1 MMKALLP
8 LFNPLVLIWL
18 LLGIWLVR
26 RGLRRQWKELW
37 MPGLAWLI
45 LSLISCT
52 ALPSWLIGRLES
64 ATPLT
69 RMEDLPTADAI
80 VCLGGGV
87 EPSLVEPTGLH
98 LKTAADRPSTALTVF
113 RAGKAPVLVLGGG
126 GYERGNRLLSEAD
139 HIQSALVKIGFAA
152 DALVS
157 LGVCADTH
165 DEAVKVAAE
174 AKAKSWQRCILI
186 TSAAHLPRATAT
198 FAKAG
203 VTTVPLPC
211 NYLAAGSRVTP
222 RPWLHLPKAEGFEI
236 FGAWSHEVIGH
247 IIYRWRGWL

>member
-45 LSLISCT
+45 LSLVSCT
-52 ALPSWLIGRLES
+52 GLPSWLIGRLES
-64 ATPLT
+64 ATPIT

-98 LKTAADRPSTALTVF
+98 LKTAADRLSTALATF
-113 RAGKAPVLVLGGG
+113 RAGKAPVMVLGGG
-126 GYERGNRLLSEAD
+126 LLAQPKKPSSLLCGTSSTVLLQTFSRSPRR
-139 HIQSALVKIGFAA
+139 I
-152 DALVS
+152 VS
-157 LGVCADTH
+157 
-165 DEAVKVAAE
+165 
-174 AKAKSWQRCILI
+174 
-186 TSAAHLPRATAT
+186 
-198 FAKAG
+198 
-203 VTTVPLPC
+203 
-211 NYLAAGSRVTP
+211 N
-222 RPWLHLPKAEGFEI
+222 
-236 FGAWSHEVIGH
+236 
-247 IIYRWRGWL
+247 